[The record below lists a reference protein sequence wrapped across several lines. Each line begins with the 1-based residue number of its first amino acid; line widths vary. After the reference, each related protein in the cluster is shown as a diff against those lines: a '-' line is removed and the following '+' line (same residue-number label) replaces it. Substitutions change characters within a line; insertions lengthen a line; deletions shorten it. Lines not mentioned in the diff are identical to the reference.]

1 MRRGLTLDDLG
12 DLLELPLIAVLGT
25 TRTDGG
31 GILLAPVWQEW
42 RGGAFSMFA
51 PVNDA
56 KVRNLRADPRAS
68 VVVYESVPPYRGV
81 EVRGTA
87 SLITEGAAETAERIA
102 ARYEEPDPED
112 PSVPDECV
120 IIRVEP
126 GTVRAWD
133 FVDEF

>member
-1 MRRGLTLDDLG
+1 VRRGLTLDDLG
-12 DLLELPLIAVLGT
+12 DLLALPLIAVLGT
-25 TRTDGG
+25 TRAEGG

-42 RGGAFSMFA
+42 CDGGFSMFA

-68 VVVYESVPPYRGV
+68 IVVYESVPPYRGV
-81 EVRGTA
+81 EVRGA
-87 SLITEGAAETAERIA
+87 ARLITEGAAETAARIA
-102 ARYEEPDPED
+102 ARFEEPDPED

-120 IIRVEP
+120 IIRLEP
-126 GTVRAWD
+126 GAVRAWD